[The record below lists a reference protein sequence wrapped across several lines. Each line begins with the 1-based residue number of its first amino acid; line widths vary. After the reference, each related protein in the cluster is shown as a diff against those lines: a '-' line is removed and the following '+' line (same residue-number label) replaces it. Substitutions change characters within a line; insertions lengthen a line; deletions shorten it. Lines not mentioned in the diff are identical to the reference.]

1 VYKIIFSIISVLIMS
16 ACSHK
21 TQPYSD
27 PLSDAQNAIS
37 KQDFTLLAFSSRAI
51 SLPGIDLAI
60 FDLAML
66 EKRCGYRIL
75 PNSGDMLKRKKMRT
89 YATQYNQMVI
99 QACLKNS

>member
-1 VYKIIFSIISVLIMS
+1 MS

-75 PNSGDMLKRKKMRT
+75 PNSGDMLKPGEDLTQRKKMRT